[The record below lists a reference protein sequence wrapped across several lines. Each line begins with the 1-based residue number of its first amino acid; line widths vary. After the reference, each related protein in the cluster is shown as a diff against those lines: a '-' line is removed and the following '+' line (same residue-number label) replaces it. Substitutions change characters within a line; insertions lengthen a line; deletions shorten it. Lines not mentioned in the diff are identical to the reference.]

1 MGIKIKYIN
10 PSPSDLSFN
19 DIVINVKTGDLFYKG
34 ESNTLFRLKGDNTKT
49 KTDTIIFDS
58 NLSAS
63 KLFLGGNGVGNM
75 VIGSS
80 NTDVFEIGAYSLE
93 AAGSIVPIAS
103 SDPQFDLGTLERPWR
118 NFVVS
123 DGSLKFVNRGLG
135 VGFSRIG
142 TTFKILK
149 YGYESTKEFTT
160 FTKENVDDLKQ
171 GRSISGSGD
180 LRVIG
185 RAKIDRL
192 LTLNAGIHILNGG
205 ITGSIDGGSF

>member
-1 MGIKIKYIN
+1 MAIKIKYQDPI
-10 PSPSDLSFN
+10 SSDLKSD

-171 GRSISGSGD
+171 GKTISGSGD